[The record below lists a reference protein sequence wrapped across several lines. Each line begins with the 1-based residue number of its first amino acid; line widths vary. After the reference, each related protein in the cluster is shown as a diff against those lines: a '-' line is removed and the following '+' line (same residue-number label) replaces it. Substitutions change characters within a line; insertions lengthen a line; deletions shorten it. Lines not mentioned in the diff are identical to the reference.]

1 MIIYLTTILKQEDEH
16 KEESIF
22 GVPVCGL
29 NFSTP
34 VVDQA
39 DYTGE
44 IHYMRPNVH
53 RKCCLDLAIEYN
65 KRKQD
70 PLLFLLILVVSEAM
84 LYFVTNRTYQGQWY
98 IIIYFLF
105 KKHYQIGRE

>member
-22 GVPVCGL
+22 GVPVCRL

-53 RKCCLDLAIEYN
+53 RKC
-65 KRKQD
+65 
-70 PLLFLLILVVSEAM
+70 
-84 LYFVTNRTYQGQWY
+84 
-98 IIIYFLF
+98 
-105 KKHYQIGRE
+105 